1 MTRAITLCAA
11 ALLAFRPG
19 DLAAQTL
26 TDSLTLEQVVQ
37 LVLASHP
44 AVLQATAGI
53 AAADARVAERRSA
66 YYPALSAGGSAV
78 RTAPVPN
85 LTVPNVGSFSLT
97 PRVAYATGVQLH
109 QTVWDFGRRSA
120 GVALARAQGASASG
134 NVALVQSELAFRAID
149 AFYAVLFLR
158 QSLAVQD
165 DEIQALEQHLAVSRE
180 RARSGAVTDF
190 DVLTTQVRVATAR
203 SQRIDVAN
211 QLQRREI
218 ELRELLGVGA
228 EQPLPLKGAFTLTPV
243 ALTGDSLTPLAL
255 RQRPEMA
262 LARQAEASAAAAQR
276 FAALGQ
282 RPLLSVDAQ
291 AGFRNGFEP
300 NLDRIEGNWNAGVSV
315 QVPVF
320 DGGRTRDQVAEA
332 EANLTAAEDHTRDV
346 TRRVAADVQQAL
358 ANLQASRDKLAT
370 ADLQVEQADTALSLA
385 NTRYRAGVITNLEVL
400 DAQTAL
406 AQARLLRVRTQYAF
420 VQSRY
425 DLERAVGATPW

>member
-1 MTRAITLCAA
+1 MTRAISLCAA
-11 ALLAFRPG
+11 ALLTLHPG
-19 DLAAQTL
+19 GLAAQTS
-26 TDSLTLEQVVQ
+26 TDSLTLDQVVQ

-44 AVLQATAGI
+44 AVQQATAGI
-53 AAADARVAERRSA
+53 AAADARVAQSRSA

-78 RTAPVPN
+78 RTAPVPS

-97 PRVAYATGVQLH
+97 PRVTYVSAMQVH

-120 GVALARAQGASASG
+120 AVALARAQGASASG
-134 NVALVQSELAFRAID
+134 NVALVQSALAFRAID

-158 QSLAVQD
+158 QSVEVQD
-165 DEIQALEQHLAVSRE
+165 DEIDALEQHLAVSRE

-190 DVLTTQVRVATAR
+190 DVLTTEVRVATAR

-211 QLQRREI
+211 QLEQREI
-218 ELRELLGVGA
+218 ELRELLGA
-228 EQPLPLKGAFTLTPV
+228 PPQQPLPLKGAFTLTPV
-243 ALTGDSLTPLAL
+243 RRSGDSLTQLAL
-255 RQRPEMA
+255 VQRPEMA
-262 LARQAEASAAAAQR
+262 LARQGEAAAAAAR
-276 FAALGQ
+276 RLAALGQ
-282 RPLLSVDAQ
+282 RPSLSVEAQ
-291 AGFRNGFEP
+291 AGFRNGFQP
-300 NLDRIEGNWNAGVSV
+300 NLDRIEGAWNAGVSV

-320 DGGRTRDQVAEA
+320 DGGRTRDQVDEA
-332 EANLTAAEDHTRDV
+332 EAHLTAAEDHTRDV
-346 TRRVAADVQQAL
+346 ARRVAAEVQQAL

-406 AQARLLRVRTQYAF
+406 AEARLLRVRTQYAF

-425 DLERAVGATPW
+425 DLERAVGAKPW